1 MMIDNQQ
8 VLSDA
13 QALTATAVSTNK
25 YDTGLTS
32 SKLGAGKTL
41 GIGFF
46 VDVAAD
52 TADGD
57 ETYAFAVVSDADAAL
72 GSPTTHESRSIAR
85 ATLVA
90 GYKFF
95 IAIPPEADVERYVG
109 ANYTLDGTTPTITV
123 TSVLMSAAEFEQWKA
138 YPNGYSVS

>member
-1 MMIDNQQ
+1 MLLDNEE

-25 YDTGLTS
+25 YDTGADPTT
-32 SKLGAGKTL
+32 KKFGAGKPK

-52 TADGD
+52 ATTGD
-57 ETYAFAVVSDADAAL
+57 ETYQFGVVSDADSAL
-72 GSPTTHESRSIAR
+72 GSPTVHESRAIAR

-90 GYKFF
+90 GFKFF
-95 IAIPPEADVERYVG
+95 IALPPEADVERYIG
-109 ANYTLDGTTPTITV
+109 AQYTLGGTTPTITV
-123 TSVLMSAAEFEQWKA
+123 TSALMTAEAFAQWKA
-138 YPNGYSVS
+138 YPNNY

>member
-1 MMIDNQQ
+1 MMLDNQL
-8 VLSDA
+8 VLSDQ

-25 YDTGLTS
+25 FDTGLAS
-32 SKLGAGKTL
+32 SKFGAGRPM
-41 GIGFF
+41 GIAFF

-52 TADGD
+52 VASGD
-57 ETYAFAVVSDADAAL
+57 ETYAFAVVSDTDAAL
-72 GSPTTHESRSIAR
+72 GSPTTHESRAIDK

-109 ANYTLDGTTPTITV
+109 VSYTLGGTTPTITV
-123 TSVLMSAAEFEQWKA
+123 TAAIMAAEEFEVWKG
-138 YPNGYSVS
+138 YPNGYTIS

>member
-1 MMIDNQQ
+1 MLLDNEE

-25 YDTGLTS
+25 YDTGETS
-32 SKLGAGKTL
+32 SKFGSGRPK

-52 TADGD
+52 TASGD
-57 ETYAFAVVSDADAAL
+57 ETYTFAVCSDADSAL
-72 GSPTTHESRSIAR
+72 GSPTTHESRAIAR

-95 IAIPPEADVERYVG
+95 IAIPPEADVERYIG
-109 ANYTLDGTTPTITV
+109 ANFTLGGTTPSITV
-123 TSVLMSAAEFEQWKA
+123 TAALMDYEAFTQWKA
-138 YPNGYSVS
+138 YPNNY